1 MERTD
6 FSIKLP
12 GLSINLAVI
21 YRPPERSVLQFAMD
35 MLEYMEM
42 NVNTTGN
49 IILTGDF
56 NIKMNNPDDPD
67 MNTLSD
73 LLDSFD
79 LVNHVRFPTHRSMNT
94 LDLVIT
100 RGDTNFVRNPSQG
113 RLFLDHNIVHFQVV
127 TAKQPADFKVCK
139 YRKLKNIVRENFQ
152 KDISESVEQLDLENL
167 GPAECLHAYN
177 NIMQGVLDKHAPIK
191 TKKISS
197 NKKRVPWFNSEIS
210 TAIRD
215 RRMAERKW
223 YKNTNDPSLFMDFYH
238 AR

>member
-1 MERTD
+1 MSSEVSSDDTD
-6 FSIKLP
+6 FGDELDDNDPNTINDATVTANANIPNLTTNFTDITVEPFSQDSGPSLP
-12 GLSINLAVI
+12 ENVDVSVALDYSNLSLSIYLAVI
-21 YRPPERSVLQFAMD
+21 YRPPQRSMLQFAMD

-67 MNTLSD
+67 MNTLSN

-113 RLFLDHNIVHFQVV
+113 RLF
-127 TAKQPADFKVCK
+127 
-139 YRKLKNIVRENFQ
+139 
-152 KDISESVEQLDLENL
+152 
-167 GPAECLHAYN
+167 
-177 NIMQGVLDKHAPIK
+177 
-191 TKKISS
+191 
-197 NKKRVPWFNSEIS
+197 
-210 TAIRD
+210 
-215 RRMAERKW
+215 
-223 YKNTNDPSLFMDFYH
+223 
-238 AR
+238 

>member
-1 MERTD
+1 MECTD
-6 FSIKLP
+6 FSVKLP

-67 MNTLSD
+67 MTTLSD

-79 LVNHVRFPTHRSMNT
+79 LVNHVRFLTHRSMNT

-100 RGDTNFVRNPSQG
+100 RR
-113 RLFLDHNIVHFQVV
+113 
-127 TAKQPADFKVCK
+127 
-139 YRKLKNIVRENFQ
+139 
-152 KDISESVEQLDLENL
+152 
-167 GPAECLHAYN
+167 
-177 NIMQGVLDKHAPIK
+177 
-191 TKKISS
+191 
-197 NKKRVPWFNSEIS
+197 
-210 TAIRD
+210 
-215 RRMAERKW
+215 
-223 YKNTNDPSLFMDFYH
+223 
-238 AR
+238 